1 MTLKTDKYP
10 ALYQAS
16 LELFANFGYKKTT
29 VEDVA
34 GKLSMTKGN
43 LYFYV
48 KNKKQLYEQTINYA
62 LTQWQA
68 HVQKAVDKKKD
79 PVDKFQTMALSAL
92 AYIEKNTP
100 LRRVILNDPGIFT
113 LSPKED
119 RFSETNQAA
128 MAILKKVLEQGIE
141 QKCFY
146 PMAVDQVTTYLFS
159 VYMMFLIKTYVKAD
173 QGSAKKLF
181 ATALELNLRG
191 LLIKEESLR

>member
-1 MTLKTDKYP
+1 MTIKTDKYP

-34 GKLSMTKGN
+34 DKLSMTKGN

-62 LTQWQA
+62 LTQWQE

-79 PVDKFQTMALSAL
+79 PVDKFQTMAFSAL
-92 AYIEKNTP
+92 AYIEKNIP
-100 LRRVILNDPGIFT
+100 LRRMIINDPTIFT

-119 RFSETNQAA
+119 RFTEANQAA
-128 MAILKKVLEQGIE
+128 MAILRQILEQGIE

-146 PMAVDQVTTYLFS
+146 PMAVDQVTIYLFS

-191 LLIKEESLR
+191 LLTNER